1 MSDFKGRYLVGVDV
15 GGTLEG
21 DDQGRQGGRRVAI
34 GSYSEIV
41 RWLANDDPAA
51 RRIIEDIL
59 KTEKEHGDDLE
70 PAGDAEEIVVN
81 DRVDSRR
88 LTFQ

>member
-1 MSDFKGRYLVGVDV
+1 MVGVDV

-41 RWLANDDPAA
+41 RWLANDDPTA

-70 PAGDAEEIVVN
+70 PASDAGEVVVN